1 MNDTFHQDVRVFHR
15 DIMAPFPSLPF
26 LEKRISFCLE
36 SLKKDG
42 WCRALDRER
51 QSTYKFVVV
60 ATDSGKYDARSST
73 IPVEIRV
80 SDVNDNAPVFEEYP
94 FRARVSIGTQ
104 PEKNI
109 LRVVATDIDE
119 GPNGEIVYSFL
130 HEQEKPKFRIHPST
144 GAVTAALSLSQDNG
158 KTYHLEVV
166 ARDKG
171 NPPRSARGLIEL
183 RVGDLADLAPVLKF
197 QNETYEV
204 VVGENC
210 AAGTEVIR
218 VTAVR
223 SDGRRQRVA
232 YSLGS
237 GNELAAFAIDEET
250 GSIRVND
257 PAKLDAEAWSDARVR
272 PAPEGED
279 EGRTNSWARS
289 LEGGGPREKEKP
301 RESSKHVLTVAAR
314 TSGPDPLEA
323 YVKLVVRVSD
333 ANDNPPIF
341 TQTQYSATVLEGNVK
356 GDFVVKV
363 KRKGK
368 NEIFRSSL
376 GKERNGIEI
385 LAQLSASDAD
395 QGMNGRI
402 LYHIVD
408 GNPDNAFTISPP
420 YSGIVRTNIVLDREI
435 REKYRLTIIATD
447 QGNPQLTGTAAL
459 SVRVIDI
466 NDNQPTFPEHSVI
479 SVSEGKRHFPVRNRP
494 R

>member
-1 MNDTFHQDVRVFHR
+1 M
-15 DIMAPFPSLPF
+15 
-26 LEKRISFCLE
+26 
-36 SLKKDG
+36 
-42 WCRALDRER
+42 DRER
-51 QSTYKFVVV
+51 QSSYKFVVV

-109 LRVVATDIDE
+109 VRVVATDIDE
-119 GPNGEIVYSFL
+119 GLNGEIVYSFL

-171 NPPRSARGLIEL
+171 SPPRSARGLIEL

-223 SDGRRQRVA
+223 SDGRRQRVS

-237 GNELAAFAIDEET
+237 GNESGTFAIDEDT

-257 PAKLDAEAWSDARVR
+257 PSRLDAEAWTDTRVR
-272 PAPEGED
+272 PAEEGAED
-279 EGRTNSWARS
+279 DGRTNSWARS
-289 LEGGGPREKEKP
+289 LEGGGQRPKEKP

-323 YVKLVVRVSD
+323 YVKLVVKVSD
-333 ANDNPPIF
+333 VNDNPPIF

-363 KRKGK
+363 K
-368 NEIFRSSL
+368 E
-376 GKERNGIEI
+376 KEREEERGGN
-385 LAQLSASDAD
+385 LSH
-395 QGMNGRI
+395 
-402 LYHIVD
+402 LVD
-408 GNPDNAFTISPP
+408 VCAAFGERRGP
-420 YSGIVRTNIVLDREI
+420 RDERE
-435 REKYRLTIIATD
+435 
-447 QGNPQLTGTAAL
+447 N
-459 SVRVIDI
+459 
-466 NDNQPTFPEHSVI
+466 
-479 SVSEGKRHFPVRNRP
+479 SVSYRGREPG
-494 R
+494 